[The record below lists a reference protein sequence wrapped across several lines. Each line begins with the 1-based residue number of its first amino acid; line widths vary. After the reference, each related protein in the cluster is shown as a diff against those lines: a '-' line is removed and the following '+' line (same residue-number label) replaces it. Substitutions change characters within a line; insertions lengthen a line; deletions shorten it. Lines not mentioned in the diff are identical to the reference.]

1 MTAIKKIRIDKLA
14 SATVNVHLGMETSIT
29 ENIDPEIGNVC
40 IVRALEEKRV
50 YDKLELSTGRMAK
63 ISKGDVI
70 AGVLGER
77 RALQGFAGVVPKRVK
92 KGDVLHILNLGGVV
106 GKAVSF
112 SRDYGQP
119 LKVEVIGMAV
129 KDGKVLNIR
138 DSSKKTAAHIEKSVP
153 IIVVSGASMNSGK
166 TQAISKIIQ
175 ELTWKG
181 TGVCAAKV
189 SGISAL
195 KDILNM
201 RDHGAVDALSFLDFG
216 YPSTVNVSEVPAIA
230 KGAINELLI
239 HDPDVIALELGDGLL
254 GDYGVMEFYRDKEL
268 QNNITCSIV
277 CATDPV
283 GAWGMKE
290 IMMENEIPVHLV
302 SGPVTDNI
310 VGVEFVREKLKL
322 TGINAMYQQK
332 ELGDFVID
340 MIETG

>member
-1 MTAIKKIRIDKLA
+1 MTAIKNIRIDKLA
-14 SATVNVHLGMETSIT
+14 SATVNVKLDMEIAIT
-29 ENIDPEIGNVC
+29 ENIDPAIGNVC

-77 RALQGFAGVVPKRVK
+77 RALQGFAGIVPDRVK
-92 KGDVLHILNLGGVV
+92 KGDILHILNLGGVI

-129 KDGKVLNIR
+129 KDGKILNIR
-138 DSSKKTAAHIEKSVP
+138 DSSKATAANIDKSVP
-153 IIVVSGASMNSGK
+153 IVVVSGASMNSGK

-181 TGVCAAKV
+181 KRVCAAKV

-216 YPSTVNVSEVPAIA
+216 YPSTVNVSEVPSIA
-230 KGAINELLI
+230 KGAINELSI
-239 HDPDVIALELGDGLL
+239 HDPYAVALELGDGLL
-254 GDYGVMEFYRDKEL
+254 GDYGVMEFYMDKEL
-268 QNNITCSIV
+268 RKYITCSIV

-290 IMMENEIPVHLV
+290 IMRENEIPVHLV

-310 VGVEFVREKLKL
+310 VGVEFVRERLKL

-332 ELGDFVID
+332 ELGDFVKE
-340 MIETG
+340 MIEAG